1 MISYV
6 DFGINPNLKIWPA
19 SKIGNWVQA
28 GMVSIGSGNNTWAG
42 GDNKASFDVGD
53 HLPGCTVM
61 LDGKTIIEKGE
72 WKS

>member
-1 MISYV
+1 MKRGEV
-6 DFGINPNLKIWPA
+6 EGR
-19 SKIGNWVQA
+19 
-28 GMVSIGSGNNTWAG
+28 GNNTWAG

-61 LDGKTIIEKGE
+61 LDGKTIIERGE